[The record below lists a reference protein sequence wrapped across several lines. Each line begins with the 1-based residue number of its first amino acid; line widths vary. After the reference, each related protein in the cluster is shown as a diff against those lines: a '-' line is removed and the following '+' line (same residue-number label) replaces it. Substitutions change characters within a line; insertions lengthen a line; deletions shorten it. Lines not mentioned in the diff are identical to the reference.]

1 MRILALLV
9 VLLCFPTASFAE
21 PPKAILDVGI
31 GTGTGTIEVDGTEYD
46 LDLSGNGFS
55 GQFYISDDLIAS
67 FGKTDQKADITIGGQ
82 VFRLKGETTTYG
94 LGFVFGGRL
103 DYSAGEGTEHVVGI
117 SSTDTTVKIGSESS
131 SSDSQALSYVYKNG
145 LDDGLSL
152 ELGAL
157 IDTEDLMKD
166 RTLSIRLVKSIA
178 DNIQISGLYQMSKS
192 YEDANNGSDSKLM
205 VFGLQYTF

>member
-1 MRILALLV
+1 LFWTRCL
-9 VLLCFPTASFAE
+9 
-21 PPKAILDVGI
+21 
-31 GTGTGTIEVDGTEYD
+31 VDGLKAQLLID
-46 LDLSGNGFS
+46 NLNHASLSRKVLF
-55 GQFYISDDLIAS
+55 I
-67 FGKTDQKADITIGGQ
+67 
-82 VFRLKGETTTYG
+82 
-94 LGFVFGGRL
+94 
-103 DYSAGEGTEHVVGI
+103 
-117 SSTDTTVKIGSESS
+117 VKKGSESS

-192 YEDANNGSDSKLM
+192 YEDANNGSNSKLM